1 MNADIII
8 GAVLTFLTTI
18 TGPIDIDRNTLRCMA
33 DNIYFEAALESR
45 EGKRQVAYTVLDRVQ
60 SSQYPSKPC
69 EVIWQRNKDYRT
81 EKMVPM
87 FSWTLDGK
95 SDRVKFK
102 RKSGKINNNAYRNYV
117 MAAEEAIFVLLRMKP
132 RPCSATTTHYWS
144 HIVLDKPPYW
154 AKDFD
159 VACKLG
165 GHTFMTA
172 KRSHKRKKPKTVA
185 VIQ

>member
-1 MNADIII
+1 
-8 GAVLTFLTTI
+8 
-18 TGPIDIDRNTLRCMA
+18 MA

-60 SSQYPSKPC
+60 SKHYPGKPC
-69 EVIWQRNKDYRT
+69 AVIWQQNKDYRT
-81 EKMVPM
+81 DKLVPM

-102 RKSGKINNNAYRNYV
+102 RKSGKINDNAYKNYA
-117 MAAEEAIFVLLRMKP
+117 MAVEEAIFVLLRMKP
-132 RPCSATTTHYWS
+132 RPCSAPTTHYWS
-144 HIVLDKPPYW
+144 HIVLDNPPYW
-154 AKDFD
+154 AKDFE

-172 KRSHKRKKPKTVA
+172 KSNRKVKRNKTVA
-185 VIQ
+185 VAQ

>member
-1 MNADIII
+1 MNADAII
-8 GAVLTFLTTI
+8 GLVLTYLSAVI
-18 TGPIDIDRNTLRCMA
+18 GPVDVDREVLRCMA

-60 SSQYPSKPC
+60 SKHYPEKPC
-69 EVIWQRNKDYRT
+69 AVIWQRNKDYRT

-95 SDRVKFK
+95 SDRIKFK
-102 RKSGKINNNAYRNYV
+102 RKSGKININAYRNYV
-117 MAAEEAIFVLLRMKP
+117 MSVEEAIFVLLRVKD
-132 RPCSATTTHYWS
+132 RPCADTTTHYWS

-159 VACKLG
+159 IACKLG

-172 KRSHKRKKPKTVA
+172 KNPKRKQDKTVA
-185 VIQ
+185 VAQ

>member
-1 MNADIII
+1 MNADAII
-8 GAVLTFLTTI
+8 GLVMTYLSAV
-18 TGPIDIDRNTLRCMA
+18 TGPIDVDREVLRCMA

-60 SSQYPSKPC
+60 SKHYPNKPC
-69 EVIWQRNKDYRT
+69 NVIWQRNKDYRT
-81 EKMVPM
+81 EKMVAM

-95 SDRVKFK
+95 SDRIKFK
-102 RKSGKINNNAYRNYV
+102 RKSGKINNNAYKNYV
-117 MAAEEAIFVLLRMKP
+117 MSVEEAVFVLLRLKN
-132 RPCSATTTHYWS
+132 RPCEPTTTHYWS

-154 AKDFD
+154 AKDFA

-172 KRSHKRKKPKTVA
+172 KKNLKRKQNKTVA
-185 VIQ
+185 VAQ